1 MTYISITTDRL
12 ELIAGTP
19 ELVQSEMT
27 PSRFTALIDAHIP
40 KAWPP
45 EGHHAGTMEFTAQRL
60 REGSDQIGWWCWYF
74 VLLDKSK
81 NERVLIGIGGFKG
94 QATPDG
100 MVEIGYSVLPEFQR
114 FGYATEA
121 VNALTSWAFSHVT
134 IEVVIAETLPELIP
148 SIRVLEKNGF
158 IKIAGGSE
166 PGVIKFMRSRHG
178 LVNLYRDPK

>member
-1 MTYISITTDRL
+1 LTYISITTDRL

-27 PSRFTALIDAHIP
+27 SSRFTALIDARIP

-45 EGHHAGTMEFTAQRL
+45 EGHHPGTMGFTAQRL
-60 REGSDQIGWWCWYF
+60 GEGSDQIGWWCWYF
-74 VLLDKSK
+74 VLLDKNK

-94 QATPDG
+94 QANPDG

-114 FGYATEA
+114 LGYATEA
-121 VNALTSWAFSHVT
+121 VKALISWAFSHVT
-134 IEVVIAETLPELIP
+134 IEGVIAQTLPELIP

-158 IKIAGGSE
+158 IKIDGDSK
-166 PGVIKFMRSRHG
+166 PGVLNFLLSRHNF
-178 LVNLYRDPK
+178 VNL